1 MKKIFTLALMLLSVA
16 AFAQINRTK
25 LPEPAPAKEIKI
37 GDYEKFTLKNGL
49 TVILAENN
57 KLPTISWTLSLNTGP
72 ITEGDKGG
80 YAGIFGQVMRAGT
93 TSKTKE
99 VLNEEID
106 FMGASVSV
114 GATSIS
120 GFSLSKY
127 REEVLSIMTDIL
139 YNPSFPE
146 DEFERAI
153 EQTLT
158 GLKQAQDNPDAISGN
173 VSGVLNYGKDHP
185 YGELITEKT
194 VGNITLDDLKAHYN
208 KFFKPNIG
216 YLVIV
221 GDINKKDAQ
230 KLVKE
235 YFGDWEKGDVEKE
248 AFQMPAPIETTQVA
262 IVDKPSSVQS
272 VINITYPIVN
282 KPGNPDATT
291 ISVMNNILGGTGSA
305 RLFMNLR
312 EDKGYTYGAYSS
324 LGSSRYSATFSANSS
339 VRNDVTDSSLVQ
351 FMYELNKIRM
361 EPVSAEEL
369 TNAKNYLRGS
379 FSRSL
384 ENRSTVASFALN
396 TELNNLPADYYA
408 TYLKRLEAITVED
421 VQRVANKVIKPEN
434 ANIVV
439 VGKAEDIA
447 DKLEAFGEVK
457 FYDYLGNEVD
467 DPTNVE
473 IDASVSVESILNKY
487 IEAIGG
493 KAAVDAIETLQ
504 YSSKATLSM
513 GGQSLEL
520 TRNVYQKSPD
530 KYLDETI
537 IPMMGAQKQIYN
549 AGAGKVEAGG
559 QTQAI
564 PEAGLPPLKYL
575 GVMFPERFYDDL
587 GYKTEYKGVV
597 KVDGNDAHRVD
608 VNIDGFTIM
617 EFYDVASG
625 LKVQADLG
633 QNGKYTMSDYR
644 EVNGVK
650 IPFNLVVRQAAIPA
664 PLEFI
669 TSEAKANEAIDDSK
683 FE

>member
-1 MKKIFTLALMLLSVA
+1 MKKIFTLALTLLSVA
-16 AFAQINRTK
+16 AIAQIDRTK

-49 TVILAENN
+49 TVILAENH
-57 KLPTISWTLSLNTGP
+57 KLPTIGWTLSLNTGP

-93 TSKTKE
+93 TSKSKD

-106 FMGASVSV
+106 FMGASISV

-127 REEVLSIMTDIL
+127 REDVLSIMTDIL
-139 YNPSFPE
+139 YNPAFPQ
-146 DEFERAI
+146 DEFDRAI

-158 GLKQAQDNPDAISGN
+158 GLKQAQDNPDAISSN

-185 YGELITEKT
+185 YGELVTEET
-194 VGNITLDDLKAHYN
+194 VGNITIEDLKAHYN

-221 GDINKKDAQ
+221 GDITKKDAQ

-248 AFQMPAPIETTQVA
+248 AFEVPEPIQSTRIA
-262 IVDKPSSVQS
+262 IVDKPTSVQS
-272 VINITYPIVN
+272 VINVTYPIQN
-282 KPGNPDATT
+282 KPGNPDATK
-291 ISVMNNILGGTGSA
+291 ISVMNNILGGGGSA

-324 LGSSRYSATFSANSS
+324 LGSSRYSATFSANAS
-339 VRNDVTDSSLVQ
+339 VRNEVTDSSLVQ
-351 FMYELNKIRM
+351 FMYELNKIKN
-361 EPVSAEEL
+361 EPVSEEEL
-369 TNAKNYLRGS
+369 ANAKNFLRGS

-396 TELNNLPADYYA
+396 TELNDLPEDYYA
-408 TYLKRLEAITVED
+408 TYLQRLEAITVED
-421 VQRVANKVIKPEN
+421 VQEVAQKVIRPEN
-434 ANIVV
+434 ANVVV

-447 DKLEAFGEVK
+447 EKLKPFGEVT

-473 IDASVSVESILNKY
+473 IDASVTVESILDKY
-487 IEAIGG
+487 IQAIGG
-493 KAAVDAIETLQ
+493 REAVDAIETLQ

-520 TRNVYQKSPD
+520 TRNVYQKAPD

-549 AGAGKVEAGG
+549 AGSGKVEAGG
-559 QTQAI
+559 QTQEI
-564 PEAGLPPLKYL
+564 PEAGLAPLKYL

-587 GYKTEYKGVV
+587 GYKSEYKGVV
-597 KVDGNDAHRVD
+597 KVEGSDAHRVD
-608 VNIDGFTIM
+608 VTIDGFTVM
-617 EFYDVASG
+617 EFYDVESG

-633 QNGKYTMSDYR
+633 QNGKYNMFNYQ

-650 IPFNLVVRQAAIPA
+650 IPFKLVVRQAAIPA

-669 TSEAKANEAIDDSK
+669 VSEAKANEAIDDSK